1 MFMGMVDRL
10 RLCFSLG
17 LFAEYS
23 GVFLVDPNIC
33 SKHENVV
40 EIFKDPSDCEKS

>member
-1 MFMGMVDRL
+1 MFMGMLDRL

-17 LFAEYS
+17 LFVENS

-40 EIFKDPSDCEKS
+40 EVFKDPSDCEKS